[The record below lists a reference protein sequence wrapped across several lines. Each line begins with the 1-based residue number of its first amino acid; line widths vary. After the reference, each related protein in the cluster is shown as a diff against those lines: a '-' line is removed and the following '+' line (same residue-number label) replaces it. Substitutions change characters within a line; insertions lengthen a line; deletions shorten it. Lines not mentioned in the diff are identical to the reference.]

1 MASEIRVDK
10 IENRSGLG
18 TVTFADTGVDLAG
31 IVTATTFSG
40 SGASLTGL
48 PAAQV
53 TGTLPA
59 ISGANLTNLTATNLT
74 GTIAD
79 ARFPAT
85 LPAASAANL
94 TSIPA
99 ANVTGTL
106 PALTAANLTNIP
118 AANIVGVCT
127 SGLTKTGGFGATGWT
142 HGSNTSFGSGGS
154 YTFSGIPTDTT
165 AIRIGFT
172 DLSSNTGSGGS
183 ESYAAL
189 RLGTASGLIAA
200 NYETI
205 SSYLEDSFQQV
216 ESWTSRAIL
225 YPSNYGR
232 AEYVFKGQIECWRL
246 GSDTNRWFIK
256 SQLSRGSGETHFFMQ
271 STIDLGASI
280 TQAQI
285 FLNTGSFDGGSGAIS
300 YYQD

>member
-1 MASEIRVDK
+1 MALNI
-10 IENRSGLG
+10 NG
-18 TVTFADTGVDLAG
+18 TTGISGVD
-31 IVTATTFSG
+31 G
-40 SGASLTGL
+40 SVSA
-48 PAAQV
+48 PAV
-53 TGTLPA
+53 TGTDSNTGITFPSADTIKFATGGVERLA
-59 ISGANLTNLTATNLT
+59 ITN
-74 GTIAD
+74 
-79 ARFPAT
+79 
-85 LPAASAANL
+85 
-94 TSIPA
+94 
-99 ANVTGTL
+99 
-106 PALTAANLTNIP
+106 
-118 AANIVGVCT
+118 
-127 SGLTKTGGFGATGWT
+127 SGLSGVGSWT

-189 RLGTASGLIAA
+189 RLGTASGLLDS
-200 NYETI
+200 NYETV

-216 ESWTSRAIL
+216 ETWTSRAIL

-246 GSDTNRWFIK
+246 GSNTNRWFIK

-271 STIDLGASI
+271 SSIDLGASI